1 MELTILGITTDK
13 VILSILKR
21 SIIERQLSTEVMEKI
36 DFETQKVEFDAIF
49 VSSSK
54 NVENET
60 KKNYLKIELPL
71 T

>member
-60 KKNYLKIELPL
+60 KKKYLKIELPL